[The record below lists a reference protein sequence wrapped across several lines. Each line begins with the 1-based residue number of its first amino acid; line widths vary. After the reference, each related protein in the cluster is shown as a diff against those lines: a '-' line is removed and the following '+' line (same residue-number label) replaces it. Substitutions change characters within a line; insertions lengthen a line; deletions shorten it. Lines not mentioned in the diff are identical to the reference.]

1 MIEESAK
8 SWIGTFWCIDIVC
21 KVREGHFVAF
31 EMFRQIQCHVL
42 FCLYLPPSP
51 RLLKI
56 HWIFYHPKG
65 ICHRALQRPKQFIK
79 RYPWIELLSIYD
91 LLHKHFHC
99 FDVGGEFRM
108 VWFALICY
116 FMFSGNTDVV
126 VIPTPPPFTF
136 KVKIKLLATA
146 RGQREMVMVSVSSA
160 LKNIRVR
167 VHR

>member
-1 MIEESAK
+1 MSLHLLLLKSSMIEESAK

-126 VIPTPPPFTF
+126 VIPTPPSHLRL
-136 KVKIKLLATA
+136 KLN
-146 RGQREMVMVSVSSA
+146 S
-160 LKNIRVR
+160 
-167 VHR
+167 